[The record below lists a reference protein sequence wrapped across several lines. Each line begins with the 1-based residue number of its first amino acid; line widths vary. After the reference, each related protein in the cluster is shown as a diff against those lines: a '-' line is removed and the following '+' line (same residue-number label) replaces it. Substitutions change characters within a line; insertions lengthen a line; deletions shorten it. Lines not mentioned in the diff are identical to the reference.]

1 MVSVCAPCRGFT
13 TLSATLGHLVIALH
27 NGLLHA
33 IANETQIPALVN
45 MLKTFETLMLSAAY
59 NRLPPDL
66 LTRCIEVSLHF
77 QSHFIMRILLATG
90 LVLVTGLSILLAIIQ
105 VYNHTGV
112 GTDVDLLFMLQDQA
126 QDRYCLNS
134 TQ

>member
-1 MVSVCAPCRGFT
+1 MGFAASCMYGFCRGFT

-45 MLKTFETLMLSAAY
+45 MLKTLETLMLSAAY

-77 QSHFIMRILLATG
+77 QSAA
-90 LVLVTGLSILLAIIQ
+90 SPK
-105 VYNHTGV
+105 
-112 GTDVDLLFMLQDQA
+112 TDTVQQHAAAVICQQQQQNLFMACLQN
-126 QDRYCLNS
+126 CLG
-134 TQ
+134 QC